1 MDALRAYSKLHESPH
16 SLLRTKSSTTTDVS
30 NVAGTEAGGITQ
42 MISAFQIPLSSSSN
56 KATFLDTPGHAA
68 FSQMRHCGLHATDIL
83 ILVIAADDG
92 VKEQTLEIIRMIS
105 ASNSQTKNN
114 IQLVI
119 AMTKIDKPSVHIPS
133 AIERLENEL
142 LMHGIE
148 TEGVG
153 GTVPIVPVSG
163 ITSEGLDTLMNQISN
178 CSQNLICTPPEEEG
192 MGIVLDA
199 RVERGVGVVAEC
211 VVRSGHFRTGGYV
224 VVDRQHGKIRR
235 LHNVWN
241 QPITVANP
249 SDPIRLVGLDRLPNA
264 GDTVL
269 FVCNEKRAEELL
281 SHRNNF
287 LLYQDE
293 ETLPSTNSTA
303 SNKRPD
309 RAHDPIADLQI
320 TNNKSDL
327 HRMKA
332 LKRYG
337 LMDADGMEV
346 TAAESADDDT
356 VRIPIIIKS
365 DAHGTLHAVESALVG
380 ITTKSKHSLLIDPIR
395 CAVGPINAADITL
408 SLESD
413 APIFA
418 FNVGKEKGVVAEDGV
433 RIHQG
438 NIIYR
443 LIEDAKE
450 EFAKFLP
457 PLVVEHVQ
465 GSAKVQAVY
474 DYDSKGGRKIIAGC
488 RITDG
493 ILFLDKCENGQRVT
507 YRVLRGG
514 QTITSGLRAESL
526 KKFKENV
533 TQIRR
538 GEECGLCLETFD
550 AIKEGDV
557 IECYI
562 TQVEK
567 NFI

>member
-1 MDALRAYSKLHESPH
+1 MDALRAYSKLHQSA
-16 SLLRTKSSTTTDVS
+16 STTTSQAKSSSTDAS

-42 MISAFQIPLSSSSN
+42 MISAFQIPLTSSSS

-92 VKEQTLEIIRMIS
+92 VKEQTLEIIRMMS
-105 ASNSQTKNN
+105 SSNSKKNN
-114 IQLVI
+114 IQLVV

-133 AIERLENEL
+133 AVKRLENEL

-148 TEGVG
+148 TVGIG

-163 ITSEGLDTLMNQISN
+163 ITSEGLDTLMDQISD
-178 CSQNLICTPPEEEG
+178 CSQNLVFSSEEEEG

-199 RVERGVGVVAEC
+199 RMEKGVGVVAEC
-211 VVRSGHFRTGGYV
+211 VVRSGQFRTGGYV

-241 QPITVANP
+241 QPITEAKP

-269 FVCNEKRAEELL
+269 FVCNEKRAQELL
-281 SHRNNF
+281 SHRNN
-287 LLYQDE
+287 LLLHQEDE
-293 ETLPSTNSTA
+293 TIPSTSTA
-303 SNKRPD
+303 SGNKRPD
-309 RAHDPIADLQI
+309 RVHDPVADLQI

-327 HRMKA
+327 HRKKV

-337 LMDADGMEV
+337 LMDENGSMSNTSGDAEEV
-346 TAAESADDDT
+346 T

-365 DAHGTLHAVESALVG
+365 DAHGTLHAVESALLG
-380 ITTKSKHSLLIDPIR
+380 IATKSQHAVLIDPIR

-408 SLESD
+408 ALESD

-418 FNVGKEKGVVAEDGV
+418 FNVSKEKGVGIVEGV
-433 RIHQG
+433 RISQG

-450 EFAKFLP
+450 VFASFLP
-457 PLVVEHVQ
+457 PSVVEQVQ
-465 GSAKVQAVY
+465 GSAKVQAIY
-474 DYDSKGGRKIIAGC
+474 ELSSKVGKKVIAGC

-493 ILFLDKCENGQRVT
+493 ILFLDKCEGGQKVT
-507 YRVLRGG
+507 YRVVRGG
-514 QTITSGLRAESL
+514 QILSDDLRAESL
-526 KKFKENV
+526 KKFKEDV

-538 GEECGLCLETFD
+538 GEECGLGLDSFD
-550 AIKEGDV
+550 DIREGDI

-562 TQVEK
+562 TKEEK
-567 NFI
+567 VFI

>member
-1 MDALRAYSKLHESPH
+1 MDALRTYSKLHVSPPV
-16 SLLRTKSSTTTDVS
+16 RTKSSTTDLS

-42 MISAFQIPLSSSSN
+42 MISAFQIPLTSSSN

-92 VKEQTLEIIRMIS
+92 VKEQTLEIIRMITS
-105 ASNSQTKNN
+105 SNSQKNN
-114 IQLVI
+114 DIQLVV

-133 AIERLENEL
+133 AVERLENEL

-148 TEGVG
+148 TVGVG

-178 CSQNLICTPPEEEG
+178 SSQNLFCTPPEEEG
-192 MGIVLDA
+192 VGIILDA
-199 RVERGVGVVAEC
+199 RVEKGVGVVAEC
-211 VVRSGHFRTGGYV
+211 VVRSGHFRTGGYA

-264 GDTVL
+264 GDSVL
-269 FVCNEKRAEELL
+269 FVGDEKRAQELL
-281 SHRNNF
+281 SHRNNS
-287 LLYQDE
+287 LLHQDE
-293 ETLPSTNSTA
+293 ESLPPSTNTVA
-303 SNKRPD
+303 GNKRPD
-309 RAHDPIADLQI
+309 RSHDPIADLQI
-320 TNNKSDL
+320 TNNKSDR
-327 HRMKA
+327 HRTSA
-332 LKRYG
+332 LKRFG
-337 LMDADGMEV
+337 LMDVDGSTDANV
-346 TAAESADDDT
+346 DIADDEA

-365 DAHGTLHAVESALVG
+365 DAHGTLHAVESALLG
-380 ITTKSKHSLLIDPIR
+380 IATKSKHTVLIDPIR
-395 CAVGPINAADITL
+395 SAVGPITAADITL

-418 FNVGKEKGVVAEDGV
+418 FNVGKEKGIIAEDCV

-450 EFAKFLP
+450 VFATYLP
-457 PLVVEHVQ
+457 PVEVEYIQ
-465 GSAKVQAVY
+465 GSAEVQAIY
-474 DYDSKGGRKIIAGC
+474 ELDNKGGKKVIAGC

-493 ILFLDKCENGQRVT
+493 ILFLDKCESGQRVT

-526 KKFKENV
+526 KKFKESV

-538 GEECGLCLETFD
+538 GEECGLGLDSFD
-550 AIKEGDV
+550 DIKEGDV
-557 IECYI
+557 IECYM
-562 TQVEK
+562 VREE
-567 NFI
+567 NAFL